1 MRNKKMLMP
10 PMDLTGMQIGYWY
23 VNGPAPPRQD
33 NSGRFIKMW
42 FCTCKCGTQR
52 NVRDAEIRRGSST
65 SCGCYNREIC
75 STHHETNTR
84 LYEIWHGMKQRCNN
98 PNSKDARNY
107 YNRGI
112 SICREWSESFE
123 VFRDWALLNGYRDDL
138 SIDRID
144 VNGDYSPDN
153 CKWSTAKEQCR
164 NTRFNHLLTFNG
176 KTQPIA
182 SWADETGID
191 YYTLAKRIEKGWTAE
206 RALTQP
212 VEHSKN
218 KYKKEVQSYV
228 V

>member
-1 MRNKKMLMP
+1 MLMP

-33 NSGRFIKMW
+33 NRGRFIKMW

-98 PNSKDARNY
+98 PNSKDALNY

-138 SIDRID
+138 SIDRMN

-153 CKWSTAKEQCR
+153 CKWSTAKEQ
-164 NTRFNHLLTFNG
+164 
-176 KTQPIA
+176 
-182 SWADETGID
+182 
-191 YYTLAKRIEKGWTAE
+191 Y
-206 RALTQP
+206 
-212 VEHSKN
+212 
-218 KYKKEVQSYV
+218 
-228 V
+228 